1 MKIQSNDERD
11 FREVYE
17 LVFPMVFKVSNN
29 IVRNPD
35 RAEELCQ
42 EAFTRFFDQG
52 KTFPSIN
59 DAKYWLIRVTKNLSI
74 NVVKRKS
81 REIKM
86 IEKVK
91 KEPKV
96 KMKTGEDQLIEDQ
109 VCIEVRDAI
118 AKLPEKLRVV
128 ITLKTYTE
136 LDYKG
141 IGETLNISESN
152 VKVRVFRA
160 RKTLEKILNEDQE

>member
-1 MKIQSNDERD
+1 MKIQSNNEHD
-11 FREVYE
+11 FRYMYE
-17 LVFPMVFKVSNN
+17 KTFTMLFRVANN
-29 IVRNPD
+29 IVKNPD
-35 RAEELCQ
+35 RSEELCQ

-52 KTFPSIN
+52 KTFPSEN

-74 NVVKRKS
+74 NVIKRKT
-81 REIKM
+81 RELKM

-91 KEPKV
+91 KEPKHHE
-96 KMKTGEDQLIEDQ
+96 KTGEEVLVEDVVCEQ
-109 VCIEVRDAI
+109 VMDAI
-118 AKLPEKLRVV
+118 SQLPEKLRLV
-128 ITLKTYTE
+128 ITLKTYTD

-160 RKTLEKILNEDQE
+160 RKMLEKILSQE

>member
-17 LVFPMVFKVSNN
+17 QVFPMIFKVSNN

-42 EAFTRFFDQG
+42 EAFTRFFDQE
-52 KTFPSIN
+52 KSFPSLN
-59 DAKYWLIRVTKNLSI
+59 DAKYWLIRVSKNLSI
-74 NVVKRKS
+74 NVVKRKG
-81 REIKM
+81 RELKM

-91 KEPKV
+91 KEPKQ
-96 KMKTGEDQLIEDQ
+96 KMKTGEDLLIEDQ

-128 ITLKTYTE
+128 ITLKTYTD

-141 IGETLNISESN
+141 IGATLNISESN

-160 RKTLEKILNEDQE
+160 RKMLEKILHEEQE

>member
-1 MKIQSNDERD
+1 MKIESNNEHD
-11 FREVYE
+11 FRLMYE
-17 LVFPMVFKVSNN
+17 NTFSMLFRVSNN
-29 IVRNPD
+29 IVNNPD

-52 KTFPSIN
+52 KTFPSEN

-81 REIKM
+81 RELKM

-91 KEPKV
+91 KEPKHHE
-96 KMKTGEDQLIEDQ
+96 KTGEEVLVED
-109 VCIEVRDAI
+109 VMCEEVMDAI
-118 AKLPEKLRVV
+118 AQLPEKLRLV
-128 ITLKTYTE
+128 ITLKTYTD

-141 IGETLNISESN
+141 IGQTLNISESN

-160 RKTLEKILNEDQE
+160 RKMLEKILSQE

>member
-1 MKIQSNDERD
+1 MKIQSNDEKD
-11 FREVYE
+11 FRRIYE
-17 LVFPMVFKVSNN
+17 NTFTMLFRVSYN
-29 IVRNPD
+29 IVRNAD

-42 EAFTRFFDQG
+42 EAFTRFFDQA
-52 KTFPSIN
+52 KTFPSDN

-81 REIKM
+81 RELKM

-91 KEPKV
+91 KEP
-96 KMKTGEDQLIEDQ
+96 MQHQKTGEDVLIEDVVCEQ
-109 VCIEVRDAI
+109 VMDAI
-118 AKLPEKLRVV
+118 EQLPEKLRLV
-128 ITLKTYTE
+128 ITLKTYTD

-160 RKTLEKILNEDQE
+160 RKMLEKILTQE

>member
-1 MKIQSNDERD
+1 MKIESNNEHD
-11 FREVYE
+11 FRLMYE
-17 LVFPMVFKVSNN
+17 NTFSMLFRVSNN
-29 IVRNPD
+29 IVKNPD

-52 KTFPSIN
+52 KTFPSEN

-74 NVVKRKS
+74 NVIKRKS
-81 REIKM
+81 RELKM

-91 KEPKV
+91 KEPKHRE
-96 KMKTGEDQLIEDQ
+96 KTGEEVLVED
-109 VCIEVRDAI
+109 VMCEEVMDAI
-118 AKLPEKLRVV
+118 AQLPEKLRLV
-128 ITLKTYTE
+128 ITLKTYTD

-141 IGETLNISESN
+141 IGQTLNISESN

-160 RKTLEKILNEDQE
+160 RKMLEKILSQE